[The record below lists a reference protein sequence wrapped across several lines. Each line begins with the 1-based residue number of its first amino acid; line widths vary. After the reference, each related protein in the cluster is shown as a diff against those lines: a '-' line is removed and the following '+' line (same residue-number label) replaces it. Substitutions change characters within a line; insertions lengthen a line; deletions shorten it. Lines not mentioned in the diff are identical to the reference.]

1 MIARMSPVIALSL
14 FAAFYGLGT
23 LATAQDNPNLAFAQ
37 KAAAMNRFE
46 IEAAKLALDLGK
58 DAPAKEYAKDMIEDH
73 SKSLIELEEAASA
86 EQVPLSKELDPES
99 SRKLQALRE
108 APAADFDQAYL
119 STQVVAHEAAVQ
131 LFMSYSKDGPDGALK
146 NYAAHAIGTLRTHD
160 IRIHG
165 LTEK

>member
-1 MIARMSPVIALSL
+1 MAARRTPVIALSL
-14 FAAFYGLGT
+14 FAAFYGLSTFGHCT
-23 LATAQDNPNLAFAQ
+23 GQSQSGLCS

-46 IEAAKLALDLGK
+46 IASAKLALNLGK
-58 DAPAKEYAKDMIEDH
+58 DAPAKEYAQDMIEDH
-73 SKSLIELEEAASA
+73 SKSLVELEEATSA
-86 EQVPLSKELDPES
+86 EQVPLSIEQDPES
-99 SRKLQALRE
+99 SKKLQALRE

-146 NYAAHAIGTLRTHD
+146 NYAAHAIGTLRAHD

-165 LTEK
+165 LADK